1 MGGERKKYLF
11 SLKYIEQIFDEIGEQ
26 IPGST
31 NVHARGQG
39 WGREVDE
46 RGVVECPQ
54 LKRGAHNKVRKS
66 KINEWKSER
75 VEQWSHKLKLCADNM
90 LVAAFSDN

>member
-1 MGGERKKYLF
+1 MNIYEQAVGASNVYGGRQGQKLLVTWVAKGKNICFLSNILNKYLMKLETF
-11 SLKYIEQIFDEIGEQ
+11 
-26 IPGST
+26 PGST

-66 KINEWKSER
+66 ER
-75 VEQWSHKLKLCADNM
+75 VSE
-90 LVAAFSDN
+90 

>member
-39 WGREVDE
+39 WGREADE

-66 KINEWKSER
+66 ER
-75 VEQWSHKLKLCADNM
+75 VKE
-90 LVAAFSDN
+90 

>member
-1 MGGERKKYLF
+1 MKLETF
-11 SLKYIEQIFDEIGEQ
+11 
-26 IPGST
+26 PGST

-66 KINEWKSER
+66 ER
-75 VEQWSHKLKLCADNM
+75 VSE
-90 LVAAFSDN
+90 